1 MQNNCLRNCYKRNQW
16 PGTIKAHTNNGLQF
30 LEDRRTVYLCQ
41 RGLEMSKDQAQL
53 KTFSYN
59 SRRANKYLLDTYRSH
74 YKVIDKSPT
83 HRIVNTW
90 NHLPE
95 FMRNFRIDN
104 LMARVLPTV
113 LWAIR
118 LKNCQ
123 KEQL

>member
-1 MQNNCLRNCYKRNQW
+1 
-16 PGTIKAHTNNGLQF
+16 
-30 LEDRRTVYLCQ
+30 
-41 RGLEMSKDQAQL
+41 MSKDQAQL

-74 YKVIDKSPT
+74 YKIIDKSPT
-83 HRIVNTW
+83 HRIVSTW
-90 NHLPE
+90 NDLPE

-104 LMARVLPTV
+104 LMARVLPMV